1 MLHFCVCL
9 ITLIQIVGYLA
20 FQIYSESVS
29 CTNLAACCRKEWV
42 DVKGEYTDKGYVDK
56 AQGVT
61 GLPFLVA
68 VVLGVF
74 GALAYV
80 VSQTGSIPS
89 PPVG

>member
-9 ITLIQIVGYLA
+9 VTLIQIVGYLA
-20 FQIYSESVS
+20 IQIYSESVS